1 MFKFAFMSV
10 SSPSKDQIIK
20 AAGILFRKKGFKAT
34 TIREIA
40 QKSKTNIALVSYYFG
55 DKEKLY
61 NEILSK
67 DIQKFRLGLS
77 SIIHDPKSS
86 IREKLIAFVNYYF
99 DQLEQQPELS
109 AFVMNELQKSP
120 GRTAGK
126 IQKSTSFMDSVFY
139 KQIKKE
145 MRPAP
150 NGKKDPMQVLV
161 NLYALTVFPFSTS
174 EMIKRMTGSDEES
187 TSLMISNRRAQIVE
201 WILAI
206 HF

>member
-1 MFKFAFMSV
+1 MFKFVFMSA
-10 SSPSKDQIIK
+10 STPSKDQIIK
-20 AAGILFRKKGFKAT
+20 AAEILFRKKGFKAT

-145 MRPAP
+145 MRPSA

-174 EMIKRMTGSDEES
+174 EMIKRMTGSDEEA
-187 TSLMISNRRAQIVE
+187 TSIMISNRRAQIVE